1 MNFIKS
7 LFSTLSVRLAGVG
20 LLLGGL
26 FVAGC
31 LPNLPSP
38 SPSIAPRT
46 GSPDI
51 LVVGDSQI
59 SFGAGAVHL
68 DFFENLS
75 RNCPINGAQRKRLAE
90 LKLNQVAAIGVRSS
104 SLNNWVSRRDDE
116 KAVICEVDK
125 KFGVNA
131 GAYGIANERKRKYVQ
146 IGQGADYQFCTSNRT
161 PIQGIFHNGY
171 YDPKLF
177 VMAFLG
183 NSAERWAESR
193 SDALADV
200 RDAMKQIPAKTPCIF
215 MTTAPSYSTEI
226 NDLRQRAQANI
237 KSAFNQVGRRC
248 SFVEGITRETR
259 AANANNARFFRTN
272 DAGEVIDPLHPN
284 TDAARKF
291 FSIVSPQLCAA
302 TFKQIAQK

>member
-1 MNFIKS
+1 MKS
-7 LFSTLSVRLAGVG
+7 LSSGLFIRLAGFG

-38 SPSIAPRT
+38 SINIAPRS

-59 SFGAGAVHL
+59 SFGAGAFHL
-68 DFFENLS
+68 EFFENLS
-75 RNCPINGAQRKRLAE
+75 TKCPLNTAQRQRLNE
-90 LKLNQVAAIGVRSS
+90 LNLNRVAAIGVRSS
-104 SLNNWVSRRDDE
+104 SLNNWVSPKEDQ

-146 IGQGADYQFCTSNRT
+146 IGQGKDYQFCIRNRT
-161 PIQGIFHNGY
+161 PIQALFNEGY

-193 SDALADV
+193 ENALIDV
-200 RDAMKQIPAKTPCIF
+200 VDAMKQIPAKTPCIF

-226 NDLRQRAQANI
+226 NDLRQQAQANL

-259 AANANNARFFRTN
+259 AANTNNARFFRTN

-284 TDAARKF
+284 SDAAREF
-291 FSIVSPQLCAA
+291 FSIVRPQLCAA
-302 TFKQIAQK
+302 ALKQIAQK